1 MTLFEWARKHRV
13 SPEALREL
21 CETCL
26 HVGPAP
32 VGFPDGNDVSEGS
45 AQKDIRLAAARTA
58 SLPLGRQ
65 TYLFRNNRGAG
76 KLTNGA
82 FVRWGLANDSKPL
95 GDRIKSGDLIGW
107 EQLAIGPE
115 HVGSIIA
122 RFLSVEVKRRDWKFA
137 ATLEECAQVQ
147 WASIVNAQGGRAV
160 ITNTDGS
167 IST

>member
-1 MTLFEWARKHRV
+1 MNLIEWARKHHV

-21 CETCL
+21 CETCIHMRSDIGQIDYAAEL
-26 HVGPAP
+26 L
-32 VGFPDGNDVSEGS
+32 EG
-45 AQKDIRLAAARTA
+45 AVQADIRLAAARTA
-58 SLPLGRQ
+58 HLPLGRQ

-76 KLTNGA
+76 KLANGQ
-82 FVRWGLANDSKPL
+82 FLRWGLANDSKPL

-107 EQLAIGPE
+107 EQLVVGPE
-115 HVGSIIA
+115 HVGSTIA

-137 ATLEECAQVQ
+137 GTLEECAQVQ
-147 WASIVNAQGGRAV
+147 WAAIVNAQGGRAV

>member
-1 MTLFEWARKHRV
+1 MTLFEWAYKHNI

-21 CETCL
+21 CETCIHKTPVTHDNGDGEQEG
-26 HVGPAP
+26 HVQ
-32 VGFPDGNDVSEGS
+32 V
-45 AQKDIRLAAARTA
+45 DIRLAAARTA

-76 KLTNGA
+76 QLKNGSYI
-82 FVRWGLANDSKPL
+82 RWGLANDSKPL

-107 EQLAIGPE
+107 EQITITPA
-115 HVGSIIA
+115 HVGSVIA
-122 RFLSVEVKRRDWKFA
+122 RFLSIEVKRRDWKFA
-137 ATLEECAQVQ
+137 ATLDECAQAQ
-147 WASIVNAQGGRAV
+147 WAAIVNAQGGRAV

>member
-1 MTLFEWARKHRV
+1 MTLFEWARKHHI

-21 CETCL
+21 CETCI
-26 HVGPAP
+26 HVVGPETGP
-32 VGFPDGNDVSEGS
+32 LQPLEG
-45 AQKDIRLAAARTA
+45 AVQAEIRLAAGRTA
-58 SLPLGRQ
+58 HLPLGRQ

-76 KLTNGA
+76 KLANGQ
-82 FVRWGLANDSKPL
+82 FLRWGLANDSKPL

-107 EQLAIGPE
+107 EQIAIGPE